1 MINYLDDCVGEL
13 VAKLKELDVYDNTI
27 IIFASDNGPHLEGGA
42 DPDYF
47 NSNGVFR
54 GYKRDLYEG
63 GIRVPMLAV
72 WDGRIAPGT
81 ETGHISAFWD
91 VFPTIAEITGAK
103 TPENVDGIS
112 FLPVL
117 LGKKSQQKQHEYLY
131 WEFHE
136 QGGRKALRK
145 GDWKLV
151 KNHVFNPGETTAEL
165 YDLTSDPGEQNNIA
179 EEHQE
184 LVKELE
190 ALMNGAHI
198 ESEVFPFNSR
208 IGQQ

>member
-1 MINYLDDCVGEL
+1 MTVKIRLGPYGSQPESHAAFAAMINYLDDCVGEL

-117 LGKKSQQKQHEYLY
+117 LGKKS
-131 WEFHE
+131 
-136 QGGRKALRK
+136 A
-145 GDWKLV
+145 
-151 KNHVFNPGETTAEL
+151 ETA
-165 YDLTSDPGEQNNIA
+165 
-179 EEHQE
+179 
-184 LVKELE
+184 
-190 ALMNGAHI
+190 
-198 ESEVFPFNSR
+198 R
-208 IGQQ
+208 IPLLGIS